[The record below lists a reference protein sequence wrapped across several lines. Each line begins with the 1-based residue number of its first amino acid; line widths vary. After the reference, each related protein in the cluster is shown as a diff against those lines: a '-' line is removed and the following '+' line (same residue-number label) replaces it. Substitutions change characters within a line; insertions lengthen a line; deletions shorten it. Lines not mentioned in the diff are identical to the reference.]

1 MTDTTKAFDEARAV
15 INKAVS
21 GGFRKRALSMVDELE
36 SLVLGAPD
44 DAESTVEAYYEK
56 VTGAAPF
63 EHPGG
68 RYLVRKARI
77 VLICRDLLDGCE
89 PKAKYMFGKDA
100 VRSAAF
106 SGTLDLYREWMESL
120 GQSPMTVATRLQ
132 RADVLLRYVEA
143 GGSTDIG
150 SLSATSLAEFISWL
164 DGRYTAVGKSNI
176 LYTLRGFFACPAIA
190 SRLSFDPFGLLMN
203 LHTPK
208 HHVIPSVYS
217 AAEVGATL
225 GAIDRGTDA
234 GRTLFLVVM
243 LAAVYGL
250 RSMDIKELKV
260 GDIDFANDTITIVQ
274 HKTGSPLTL
283 PLVEQVKLPLLDY
296 MMNTRRE
303 CGFDNVLIRHRGSPG
318 PYSPRNHFGDA
329 LRGAMVKGG
338 VVIGGRKA
346 GLHSLRHSLATGMLA
361 AGVPANEIADVLG
374 HGSVDST
381 KPYIWSD
388 AERLRIAA
396 LEVA

>member
-1 MTDTTKAFDEARAV
+1 MTDTAKAFDEARAA
-15 INKAVS
+15 INEAVS
-21 GGFRKRALSMVDELE
+21 GRFKKHALSMIDELE
-36 SLVLGAPD
+36 ALVLEMPD
-44 DAESTVEAYYEK
+44 DAESTIEAYYEK
-56 VTGAAPF
+56 ATGAVPF

-68 RYLVRKARI
+68 RYLVRKARVI
-77 VLICRDLLDGCE
+77 LVCRDLLNGSE

-106 SGTLDLYREWMESL
+106 SGVLGHYREWMESL
-120 GQSPMTVATRLQ
+120 GQSPMTVSTRLQ
-132 RADVLLRYVEA
+132 RVDVLLRYAEA
-143 GGSTDIG
+143 GGSTDIE
-150 SLSATSLAEFISWL
+150 SLSATSLAEFIAWL

-176 LYTLRGFFACPAIA
+176 LYTLRSFFACPAIA
-190 SRLSFDPFGLLMN
+190 SQLSFDPFGLLTN

-225 GAIDRGTDA
+225 GAIDRDTDA

-250 RSMDIKELKV
+250 RSMDIKALKI
-260 GDIDFANDTITIVQ
+260 GDIDFANDAITIVQ

-329 LRGAMVKGG
+329 LRAAMEKGG

-361 AGVPANEIADVLG
+361 AGVPANDIADVLG
-374 HGSVDST
+374 HSSVDST

-388 AERLRIAA
+388 VERLRIAA